1 MIPRRNAASAAPAP
15 SGQAGFSLIEVLVSL
30 LASSILLVAVL
41 TTLNFNSRV
50 ARVQGH
56 MADLQQSLR
65 ISQYDITR
73 MVRMAGRGGLL
84 LSDPTVAP
92 IPNGIAIGIRDNV
105 DEGEVLADG
114 VPESLVLAGTDVL
127 TVRGVFSAPRY
138 QVNPSDSA
146 VMTLNPAAGTGRITI
161 NSPNFKGFQQDLQPL
176 RDVIAK
182 GIPDALLIVSALDDS
197 IYTVVQVLPGASAA
211 GPNSVTIAFQF
222 NNSELA
228 NAYQRLSPG
237 GVFPAALQNV
247 IHVGLLGEYRFYVRE
262 ERAANDVR
270 DNLAP
275 KLSRG
280 RFFPGTDIPY
290 ANIDGEAVLDV
301 ADNVMDLQVALGFD
315 SSNRGFRLQDDNNIG
330 EDDQIVET
338 ADGADDDW
346 LFNGER
352 DNAADAVWQAAA
364 PAPTLQYVRITTLA
378 RTDRRDPNP
387 SYEAPPLPERLENTG
402 YDAGH
407 PLNAPEERGFRWRS
421 LQTVIDLRNL

>member
-1 MIPRRNAASAAPAP
+1 VIPRRTAP
-15 SGQAGFSLIEVLVSL
+15 STAPGTPGQAGFSLIEVLVSL
-30 LASSILLVAVL
+30 AASTILLVAVL

-65 ISQYDITR
+65 IGQYDVTR

-84 LSDPTVAP
+84 MSDPAVAP
-92 IPNGIAIGIRDNV
+92 IPNGIAIGVRDNV

-127 TVRGVFSAPRY
+127 TVRGVFTAPLY
-138 QVNPSDSA
+138 QVNPSDTA
-146 VMTLNPAAGTGRITI
+146 VMTLTPPTGTITI

-176 RDVIAK
+176 KDVISRN
-182 GIPDALLIVSALDDS
+182 IPEALLIVSALDDS
-197 IYTVVQVLPGASAA
+197 IYTVVQVLPGASSFDA
-211 GPNSVTIAFQF
+211 NTVRITFQITGT
-222 NNSELA
+222 ELA

-247 IHVGLLGEYRFYVRE
+247 IHVGILEEYRFYVRE
-262 ERAANDVR
+262 ERAVNELR

-290 ANIDGEAVLDV
+290 ANNPGEARVDI
-301 ADNVMDLQVALGFD
+301 ADNIMDLQVALGFD
-315 SSNRGFRLQDDNNIG
+315 SSNRGFRRQDDNSIG

-346 LFNGER
+346 LFNGDR

-364 PAPTLQYVRITTLA
+364 PVPALQYVRVTTLA
-378 RTDRRDPNP
+378 RTDRRDPDP
-387 SYEAPPLPERLENTG
+387 AYEAPALPERLENTG
-402 YDAGH
+402 YDPGH
-407 PLNAPEERGFRWRS
+407 PLNAPDERGFRWRT

>member
-1 MIPRRNAASAAPAP
+1 VIPRRNAVSAAPAP

-56 MADLQQSLR
+56 MADLQQSMR

-84 LSDPTVAP
+84 LSDPAVAP
-92 IPNGIAIGIRDNV
+92 IPNGIAIGVRDNV

-127 TVRGVFSAPRY
+127 TVRGVFSAPLY
-138 QVNPSDSA
+138 QVNPSDTA
-146 VMTLNPAAGTGRITI
+146 VMTLTPPTGTITI
-161 NSPNFKGFQQDLQPL
+161 NSPNFKGLQQDLQPL

-197 IYTVVQVLPGASAA
+197 IYTVVQVLPGASVA
-211 GPNSVTIAFQF
+211 GPNSVTIAFQITGT
-222 NNSELA
+222 ELA

-247 IHVGLLGEYRFYVRE
+247 IHVGLLEEYRFYVRE
-262 ERAANDVR
+262 ERAANGVG

-290 ANIDGEAVLDV
+290 ANTPGEAHLDV
-301 ADNVMDLQVALGFD
+301 ADNIMDLQVALGFD
-315 SSNRGFRLQDDNNIG
+315 SSNRGFRRLDDNNIG

-346 LFNGER
+346 LFNGDR
-352 DNAADAVWQAAA
+352 DNAADAVWQAVA
-364 PAPTLQYVRITTLA
+364 PAPTLQYVRVTTLA
-378 RTDRRDPNP
+378 RTDRRDPDP
-387 SYEAPPLPERLENTG
+387 AYEAPTLPERLENTG
-402 YDAGH
+402 YGAGH
-407 PLNAPEERGFRWRS
+407 PLNAPEERGFRWRT